1 MKLSWFDVSSWSIP
15 RTAWIQVEVTSRC
28 NAACV
33 YCPHTVYRDVWQDR
47 FLSLAAFRRLWPA
60 LKKTRLVHL
69 QGWGEPFLHPDF
81 FSLAALA
88 RQAGCQVGTTT
99 NGMLLDDEKLQQ
111 LVGSGMDFIAFSLA
125 GVGENHDRAR
135 PGTSFRKILD
145 CIQNLNR
152 LKAGARRA
160 TPQIHLAYLL
170 LQSGLPDLEKLPQ
183 ILPGLGVHQV
193 VISTL
198 DFVPSRE
205 LAGERLLIAD
215 RRAFEDLQAR
225 LAQVETAAAR
235 LGVTVQYNLFPP
247 GTRALLCPENAHQAF
262 YVAADGA
269 VSPCVFTNLPV
280 SGVTYMGRDGE
291 QPYQPLV
298 FGNLLEQGLGAIWR
312 RKAYAHF
319 RRTFFTGRL
328 VAPCRQCLRL

>member
-1 MKLSWFDVSSWSIP
+1 MKLPWFDFSSWSIP
-15 RTAWIQVEVTSRC
+15 RTAWIQVEVTTRC

-47 FLSLAAFRRLWPA
+47 VLSLAAFRRLLPA

-88 RQAGCQVGTTT
+88 RQAGCRVGTTT
-99 NGMLLDDEKLQQ
+99 NGMLLDDEKLRQA
-111 LVGSGMDFIAFSLA
+111 VGSGMDFIAFSLA
-125 GVGENHDRAR
+125 GLGENHDRAR
-135 PGTSFRKILD
+135 PGTSFRKILE

-152 LKAGARRA
+152 LKAEARRA
-160 TPQIHLAYLL
+160 TPQIHIAYLVL
-170 LQSGLPDLEKLPQ
+170 KSGLPDLEKLPR

-198 DFVPSRE
+198 DFVPNRE
-205 LAGERLLIAD
+205 LAGERLLVPDLPAY
-215 RRAFEDLQAR
+215 EDLHAR
-225 LAQVETAAAR
+225 LAQVTAAAAR
-235 LGVTVQYNLFPP
+235 LGVTVHHHLTPP
-247 GTRALLCPENAHQAF
+247 GARALLCPENPHQAF
-262 YVAADGA
+262 YLAADGA

-280 SGVTYMGRDGE
+280 SRLTYMGREGE

-298 FGNLLEQGLGAIWR
+298 FGNLLEQELGVIWR

-328 VAPCRQCLRL
+328 ATPCRQCLRL

>member
-1 MKLSWFDVSSWSIP
+1 MKLPWFDFSSWSIP
-15 RTAWIQVEVTSRC
+15 RTAWIQVEVTTRC

-33 YCPHTVYRDVWQDR
+33 YCPHTAYRDVWQDR

-88 RQAGCQVGTTT
+88 RQAGCRVGTTT
-99 NGMLLDDEKLQQ
+99 NGMLLDDEKLRQ
-111 LVGSGMDFIAFSLA
+111 VVESGLDFIAFSLA

-152 LKAGARRA
+152 LKVAAGCA
-160 TPQIHLAYLL
+160 TPEIHIAYLL
-170 LQSGLPDLEKLPQ
+170 LKSGLPDLENLPR
-183 ILPGLGVHQV
+183 ILPDLGVRQV

-205 LAGERLLIAD
+205 LAGERFLIAD
-215 RRAFEDLQAR
+215 LPAYEDLQAR
-225 LAQVETAAAR
+225 LAQVEAAAAR
-235 LGVTVQYNLFPP
+235 LGVTLHYHLTPP
-247 GTRALLCPENAHQAF
+247 GAPALLCPENPHQAL

-280 SGVTYMGRDGE
+280 SRVTYMGRDGE

-298 FGNLLEQGLGAIWR
+298 FGNLLEQELGAIWR

-328 VAPCRQCLRL
+328 ATPCRQCLRL

>member
-1 MKLSWFDVSSWSIP
+1 MKLPWFDVSSWSIP

-28 NAACV
+28 HAACV

-47 FLSLAAFRRLWPA
+47 FLSLAGFRRLWPA
-60 LKKTRLVHL
+60 LQKTRLVHL

-88 RQAGCQVGTTT
+88 RQAGCRVGTTT
-99 NGMLLDDEKLQQ
+99 NGMLLDDEKLRQV
-111 LVGSGMDFIAFSLA
+111 VGSGMDFIAFSLA

-135 PGTSFRKILD
+135 PGTSFRKILE

-152 LKAGARRA
+152 LKAAARRA
-160 TPQIHLAYLL
+160 TPQIHIAYLL
-170 LQSGLPDLEKLPQ
+170 LKSSLSDLEKLPR
-183 ILPGLGVHQV
+183 ILPGLGVSQV

-205 LAGERLLIAD
+205 LAGERLRSAD
-215 RRAFEDLQAR
+215 RPAYEDLQAR
-225 LAQVETAAAR
+225 LAQVAAAAGS
-235 LGVTVQYNLFPP
+235 LGVTVHYHLTPP
-247 GTRALLCPENAHQAF
+247 GAPALLCPEHPHQAL

-280 SGVTYMGRDGE
+280 SGVTYMGREGE

-298 FGNLLEQGLGAIWR
+298 FGNLMEQELGAIWR
-312 RKAYAHF
+312 RKAYVHF

-328 VAPCRQCLRL
+328 ATPCRQCLRL